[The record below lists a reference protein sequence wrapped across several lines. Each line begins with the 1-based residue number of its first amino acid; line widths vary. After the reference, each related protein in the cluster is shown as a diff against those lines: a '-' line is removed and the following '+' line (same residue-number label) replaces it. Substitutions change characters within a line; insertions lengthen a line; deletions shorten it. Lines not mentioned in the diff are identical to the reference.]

1 MARHEKSIVFSFWMK
16 SLDLVENLLKK
27 HNIAFRRVDGSRS
40 KNDGRA
46 SLHDFRTKD
55 VPVLLMT
62 FGTGSMGLNDLNVA
76 RRVHILEPQW
86 NPSVENQAIGRVSR
100 LSQTREVTV
109 ILYVMKKSI
118 EEVSDF
124 KPLFECTRGDAD
136 TPSNHRPPDR
146 HSSPPTSPDF
156 PSAARKRAAH
166 DFRFPQTPSHIDP
179 AAFAMHDK
187 DQGRIAEA
195 LGRWE
200 EGGV

>member
-1 MARHEKSIVFSFWMK
+1 MK
-16 SLDLVENLLKK
+16 SLDLVENLLKE
-27 HNIAFRRVDGSRS
+27 HDVAFRRVDGSRS
-40 KNDGRA
+40 KNYRRA

-62 FGTGSMGLNDLNVA
+62 FGTGSMGLNDLKVA
-76 RRVHILEPQW
+76 RRVHTLEPQW

-100 LSQTREVTV
+100 LGQTREVTV
-109 ILYVMKKSI
+109 IRYVMKKSI

-124 KPLFECTRGDAD
+124 KPLFECTRDDAD
-136 TPSNHRPPDR
+136 Q
-146 HSSPPTSPDF
+146 PPTSRPSFLPTDF
-156 PSAARKRAAH
+156 PGFSFSGAAARKRAAH

-200 EGGV
+200 EEGV

>member
-1 MARHEKSIVFSFWMK
+1 MEDLCKMARHEKSIVFSFWMK

-40 KNDGRA
+40 KNDRRA

-100 LSQTREVTV
+100 LGQTREVTV

-118 EEVSDF
+118 EEAVESRQF
-124 KPLFECTRGDAD
+124 LKLKLALGGGLHEGKGTNVKAQQA
-136 TPSNHRPPDR
+136 SQ
-146 HSSPPTSPDF
+146 
-156 PSAARKRAAH
+156 AR
-166 DFRFPQTPSHIDP
+166 
-179 AAFAMHDK
+179 
-187 DQGRIAEA
+187 RIASD
-195 LGRWE
+195 LHQFLTQIMM
-200 EGGV
+200 